1 MRRRHYSSPDP
12 TSTRVQ
18 YTTRDSPLHGDDL
31 IDAEARVLT
40 TDAGSRL
47 LAEIALVQSIRP
59 SDIARW
65 RQWAGPEVVSAAI
78 RLSEA
83 RKKAAAKFEHGEQ
96 MWVDPIGIEQATSEA
111 VARHKAARFTA
122 PLVVDLCA
130 GVGGDALA
138 LAAGSLVLAIDLDQG
153 MCRRLRHNASVYRV
167 ADRIL
172 PVRSRAETFTI
183 PAGAWL
189 HLDPDR
195 RTVKYRRARSLVDY
209 APGPEFWK
217 SAASHSP
224 AGAIKLGPASDFE
237 RHFGTS
243 DHEIELI
250 SYRGECKEATAWF
263 GELVTCRRRA
273 TRLPENV
280 TWTDRDGPTSPSTPS
295 SVLRSVIYDP
305 DPALVRAGLLDGF
318 AEAHGLARLADGAQY
333 LTSERMLLSP
343 FIRAF
348 HVLDVSPLDAKQLK
362 RLITKHGIGTLEIK
376 VRGVNVAPE
385 TLRRQLD
392 LNGDR
397 SASLLLAGGTGPVRA
412 ILAQRASTRGSI
424 TSSAGGAA
432 GACDSACG
440 AAPLPLS
447 SD

>member
-18 YTTRDSPLHGDDL
+18 YTTRHSPVRGDDEV
-31 IDAEARVLT
+31 DAEARVLT
-40 TDAGSRL
+40 TEAGSRL
-47 LAEIALVQSIRP
+47 LAEIALVRSIRP
-59 SDIARW
+59 SDIARL
-65 RQWAGPEVVSAAI
+65 RQWAALEVVSAAI

-83 RKKAAAKFEHGEQ
+83 RIKATGKFEHGQQ
-96 MWVDPIGIEQATSEA
+96 MWVEPISIEQATSEP

-130 GVGGDALA
+130 GIGGDTLA
-138 LAAGSLVLAIDLDQG
+138 LAAGSLVLAVDLDQG
-153 MCRRLRHNASVYRV
+153 MCRRLRHNASVYQV

-172 PVRSRAETFTI
+172 PVRSRAETFAI

-189 HLDPDR
+189 HIDPDR
-195 RTVKYRRARSLVDY
+195 RTVKSRRARSLVDY

-217 SAASHSP
+217 SAASCVP

-237 RHFGTS
+237 RHFGS
-243 DHEIELI
+243 SHHEIELI
-250 SYRGECKEATAWF
+250 SYRGECKEATVWF
-263 GELVTCRRRA
+263 GELVSCHRRA

-280 TWTDRDGPTSPSTPS
+280 TWTDRDGPRSPCAPVS
-295 SVLRSVIYDP
+295 SLGNLIFNP
-305 DPALVRAGLLDGF
+305 DPGLVRAGLLDGF
-318 AEAHGLARLADGAQY
+318 AQAHGLARLADGVDY
-333 LTSERMLLSP
+333 LTGDRMLLSP
-343 FIRAF
+343 FLQAF
-348 HVLDVSPLDAKQLK
+348 HVLDLSPLDHRQLK
-362 RLITKHGIGTLEIK
+362 RLIKKSEIGTLEIK
-376 VRGVNVAPE
+376 VRGLNVAPE

-392 LNGDR
+392 LSGDR
-397 SASLLLAGGTGPVRA
+397 TATLLLIGGTGPARA
-412 ILAQRASTRGSI
+412 VLAQRASTGGSI

-432 GACDSACG
+432 GACDSASG

>member
-1 MRRRHYSSPDP
+1 MRRRHHSSPDP

-18 YTTRDSPLHGDDL
+18 YTTRDLPVGGDDL
-31 IDAEARVLT
+31 VNAEAQVLA
-40 TDAGSRL
+40 TDTGRRL
-47 LAEIALVQSIRP
+47 LAEIALVQSIGP

-65 RQWAGPEVVSAAI
+65 RQWAAPDVVSAAI
-78 RLSEA
+78 RLSDA
-83 RKKAAAKFEHGEQ
+83 RKKASPKFEHGKQ
-96 MWVDPIGIEQATSEA
+96 MWVEPIGVEQATSEP

-130 GVGGDALA
+130 GIGGDALA
-138 LAAGSLVLAIDLDQG
+138 LAAGSLVLAIDHDQG
-153 MCRRLRHNASVYRV
+153 MCRRLRHNAFVYQV

-172 PVRSRAETFTI
+172 PVRSRAETFPI

-195 RTVKYRRARSLVDY
+195 RTVKSRRARSLVNY

-217 SAASHSP
+217 SAASRVP

-237 RHFGTS
+237 RHFGAS

-280 TWTDRDGPTSPSTPS
+280 TWTDRDGPKSPSAPVS
-295 SVLRSVIYDP
+295 PLRGLIYDP

-318 AEAHGLARLADGAQY
+318 AQAHGLARLGYGAQY
-333 LTSERMLLSP
+333 LTGERMLLSP
-343 FIRAF
+343 FVQAF
-348 HVLDVSPLDAKQLK
+348 HVLDVSPLDPRQLK
-362 RLITKHGIGTLEIK
+362 RLITNHGIGTLEIK
-376 VRGVNVAPE
+376 VRGVNIAPE

-392 LNGDR
+392 LSGDR
-397 SASLLLAGGTGPVRA
+397 SASLLLAGGTGPARA
-412 ILAQRASTRGSI
+412 ILAQRASTGGSI

-432 GACDSACG
+432 GPRDSASG